1 MADTPFGLSFGN
13 PSKYMGQSPL
23 AQIGKDAKTF
33 LALQGLQ
40 KSGVIDYLNQL
51 GGKKEGVAP
60 ARAVAPTAPA
70 MSAPVAPPAAT
81 VAPMAPVSP
90 QPPTTVEPQQQ
101 TAPEGLGL
109 KILDGDDSWQKD
121 SFVNP
126 KSDNDFNPLAMQGEQ
141 QERLTGNEYQKTP
154 GYGNLAKVASFMFG
168 IG

>member
-51 GGKKEGVAP
+51 GNKKEGVAP
-60 ARAVAPTAPA
+60 SGAVAPSAPA
-70 MSAPVAPPAAT
+70 MTAPVAPPAAT
-81 VAPMAPVSP
+81 VAPMVPVSP
-90 QPPTTVEPQQQ
+90 QPPTTVEPQKQ

-109 KILDGDDSWQKD
+109 KILDNDDSWQKD
-121 SFVNP
+121 SFVDP
-126 KSDNDFNPLAMQGEQ
+126 KSQNDFNPLAMQGGEQ
-141 QERLTGNEYQKTP
+141 DRLTGNEYQQIP
-154 GYGNLAKVASFMFG
+154 GYGRLAKVASSMFG
-168 IG
+168 MG